1 METPG
6 TSGAGIGKLPARGR
20 CTDSVLPRLDG
31 SPTQVTHPW
40 SENQNKSY
48 DAHVCDTLRSSQ
60 CARIPRQRLDPPLQG
75 RLDGTDDLG
84 EMSAGIEPLL
94 PSISRASVRHRRFRR
109 NAISSAITK
118 RPMSCYVMIPTN
130 CHLKYQTR
138 PNDWHTCSTKI
149 HGFPANVHL
158 KRSLQFVIRNAG
170 KNSLN
175 NPYLVC
181 RQANLSVLLLRAS
194 PSRSNQ
200 KEELVIRLAMVEV
213 DAEVDAAKLLSQLCQ
228 TPPSRLL
235 N

>member
-1 METPG
+1 MWIQ
-6 TSGAGIGKLPARGR
+6 SRLLVRIHYSR
-20 CTDSVLPRLDG
+20 C
-31 SPTQVTHPW
+31 Q
-40 SENQNKSY
+40 
-48 DAHVCDTLRSSQ
+48 
-60 CARIPRQRLDPPLQG
+60 QRVAP
-75 RLDGTDDLG
+75 
-84 EMSAGIEPLL
+84 
-94 PSISRASVRHRRFRR
+94 
-109 NAISSAITK
+109 
-118 RPMSCYVMIPTN
+118 
-130 CHLKYQTR
+130 
-138 PNDWHTCSTKI
+138 
-149 HGFPANVHL
+149 NVHL

-235 N
+235 NDGSGHDTHTLNGCTNHAGITSRSSWRSRAASSFLKFRAANIRLRFWNRQWHWCSFCYHCFGQALRCGQFLFDTVYCCGPR